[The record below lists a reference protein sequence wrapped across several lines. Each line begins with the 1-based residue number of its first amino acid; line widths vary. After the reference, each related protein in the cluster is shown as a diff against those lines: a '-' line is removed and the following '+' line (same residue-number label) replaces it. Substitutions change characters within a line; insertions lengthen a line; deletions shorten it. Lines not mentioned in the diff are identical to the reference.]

1 MSKKFKY
8 IIDWKFPG
16 GYYEGD
22 TYIRYTGMDDPK
34 FIEAEE
40 ELLAKN
46 LNGWWIYVDVASVHK
61 PERFRS
67 ESRSNK

>member
-8 IIDWKFPG
+8 RKDWNFPG
-16 GYYEGD
+16 GDYEGD
-22 TYIRYTGMDDPK
+22 TYMCYTGMDDPK

-46 LNGWWIYVDVASVHK
+46 LNGWWLYVDVASVHK
-61 PERFRS
+61 PERFRD
-67 ESRSNK
+67 ESRSKK

>member
-8 IIDWKFPG
+8 IKDWKFPG

-40 ELLAKN
+40 ELIAKN

-61 PERFRS
+61 PERFRD
-67 ESRSNK
+67 ESRSKK

>member
-1 MSKKFKY
+1 MIRKFKY
-8 IIDWKFPG
+8 VKGWKFPG

-67 ESRSNK
+67 ESRSKK

>member
-1 MSKKFKY
+1 MSRKFKY
-8 IIDWKFPG
+8 VKGWKFPG

-22 TYIRYTGMDDPK
+22 TYICYTGMDDPK
-34 FIEAEE
+34 FIKAEE

-67 ESRSNK
+67 ESRSKK

>member
-1 MSKKFKY
+1 MGRKFKY
-8 IIDWKFPG
+8 VKGWKFPG

-67 ESRSNK
+67 ESRSKK

>member
-8 IIDWKFPG
+8 IKDWKFPG

-22 TYIRYTGMDDPK
+22 TYICYTGMDDPK

-67 ESRSNK
+67 ESRSKK